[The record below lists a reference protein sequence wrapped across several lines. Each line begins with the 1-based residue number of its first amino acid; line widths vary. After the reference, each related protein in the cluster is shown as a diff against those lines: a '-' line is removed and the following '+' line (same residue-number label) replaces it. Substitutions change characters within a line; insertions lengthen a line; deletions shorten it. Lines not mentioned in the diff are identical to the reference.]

1 MIPGGLNNKIRELQ
15 NEHQQIIEEKD
26 AALVVSCTCHALD
39 LGKQI

>member
-26 AALVVSCTCHALD
+26 AALVVFNHDMQD